1 MTSIDWSKAPAWA
14 KSLCLNPAHEQ
25 AWLGDEGYSY
35 LIGNGHMVEWTNEC
49 AFDHSAFKLVEARPT
64 PWDGQ
69 GLPPV
74 GLECLFTA
82 EDNGDGWSEELKPGT
97 KVRVIAQFAT
107 TDSVQAAAFTFFSP
121 RLNCHLVE
129 QAIAGC
135 FKPLPTAEQIAA
147 EERKKTIQEM
157 LDVDQCGTLSRTKFC
172 NLLYDAGYRKGGSH
186 AQFAQL
192 GVEIVAWIREVAG
205 YKGDGPHTTP
215 WQEIVRTLSQE
226 ARALVAK
233 IDGSAKA

>member
-1 MTSIDWSKAPAWA
+1 MTSVDWSKAPAWA
-14 KSLCLNPAHEQ
+14 KSLCLNPAHEL

-74 GLECLFTA
+74 GVTCEYKRAGRLPWKPVTVFAHKPNTNGSISVLF
-82 EDNGDGWSEELKPGT
+82 DYVGVSEWGACADPSS
-97 KVRVIAQFAT
+97 F
-107 TDSVQAAAFTFFSP
+107 
-121 RLNCHLVE
+121 RL
-129 QAIAGC
+129 
-135 FKPLPTAEQIAA
+135 PLTPEQIAA

-172 NLLYDAGYRKGGSH
+172 NLLYDAGYRK
-186 AQFAQL
+186 L
-192 GVEIVAWIREVAG
+192 
-205 YKGDGPHTTP
+205 P
-215 WQEIVRTLSQE
+215 
-226 ARALVAK
+226 
-233 IDGSAKA
+233 SA

>member
-74 GLECLFTA
+74 GTRCVFSLSQGTEWHKELR
-82 EDNGDGWSEELKPGT
+82 DGVEVEILAHYRPIGMST
-97 KVRVIAQFAT
+97 VAVFAFPCP
-107 TDSVQAAAFTFFSP
+107 DGGG
-121 RLNCHLVE
+121 REVE
-129 QAIAGC
+129 QAVADR
-135 FKPLPTAEQIAA
+135 FSPLPTPEQIAA

-172 NLLYDAGYRKGGSH
+172 NLLYDAGYRKVEGG
-186 AQFAQL
+186 
-192 GVEIVAWIREVAG
+192 
-205 YKGDGPHTTP
+205 KP
-215 WQEIVRTLSQE
+215 
-226 ARALVAK
+226 
-233 IDGSAKA
+233 